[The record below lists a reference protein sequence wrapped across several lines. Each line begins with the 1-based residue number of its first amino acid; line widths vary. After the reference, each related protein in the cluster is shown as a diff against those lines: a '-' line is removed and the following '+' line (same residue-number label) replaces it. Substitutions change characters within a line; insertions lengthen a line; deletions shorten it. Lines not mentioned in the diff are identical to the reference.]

1 MERNIVGREAEKRRL
16 MDLYKSRQPEFV
28 AVYGRRRVGKT
39 FLIREMFDKKITFD
53 LVGLANAST
62 KEQLINFNIT
72 LNQISNKEN
81 RIAKNWLEAFVQL
94 RGFLEKSKDTRKLVF
109 FDEIPW
115 FDTPRSGFLT
125 ALEHFWN
132 SWGCVQKNLVLIVC
146 GSSTSWIINKLINNH
161 GGLHNRLT
169 ASIFLQPFTI
179 SETHKYLKY
188 KKINYNIQQLSE
200 CYMLTGGVP
209 FYLSKLKK
217 ELDLFQ
223 NIDNLFFNKQSEL
236 RNEFHN
242 LYHSLFRD
250 SDDYIRIVELLSKKS
265 KGLTRS
271 EIAAQTK
278 LSSGGT
284 LSRILQNLEYSGFIR
299 AYYAIGKSKRDIL
312 YQLMDNFTLFHFKYL
327 VNNNFKDEHFWTN
340 SLATPQHNAWAGNAF
355 EMLMLQH
362 ASEIKQALGIS
373 GIQSAVYSWRSGKA
387 EKGAQIDLIIDRKD
401 GMINLC
407 EIKFCQSN
415 FTITKQY
422 EENLRNKLV
431 CFQEETKTRKAINVI
446 LLTTYGLTHNKYAG
460 AVQKTVTVADI
471 LRL

>member
-1 MERNIVGREAEKRRL
+1 
-16 MDLYKSRQPEFV
+16 
-28 AVYGRRRVGKT
+28 
-39 FLIREMFDKKITFD
+39 
-53 LVGLANAST
+53 
-62 KEQLINFNIT
+62 
-72 LNQISNKEN
+72 
-81 RIAKNWLEAFVQL
+81 
-94 RGFLEKSKDTRKLVF
+94 
-109 FDEIPW
+109 
-115 FDTPRSGFLT
+115 
-125 ALEHFWN
+125 
-132 SWGCVQKNLVLIVC
+132 
-146 GSSTSWIINKLINNH
+146 
-161 GGLHNRLT
+161 
-169 ASIFLQPFTI
+169 
-179 SETHKYLKY
+179 
-188 KKINYNIQQLSE
+188 
-200 CYMLTGGVP
+200 MLTGGVP

-250 SDDYIRIVELLSKKS
+250 SEDYTKIVELLSKKS

-271 EIAAQTK
+271 EIAEKTK
-278 LSSGGT
+278 ISSGGT

-422 EENLRNKLV
+422 EENLRNKIV